1 MFCKTN
7 HFAKLFMVYTSVLP
21 KHLSVYNLSGLFI
34 RIGEKLS
41 QGYNRVHK
49 SYLVIGNY
57 KKKTYGIAPPS
68 LFLVRPQYCPPPFFL
83 IAHCIFHIHFILHN
97 LLSSSDNE
105 LKAPG
110 TKLLLG
116 STPMIFAST
125 VTSDDGEDEEGDN
138 GDGKNGSSGGDGN
151 DKDT

>member
-1 MFCKTN
+1 VFCKTN

-57 KKKTYGIAPPS
+57 KKKHMESRHHLFFWCALSIAPPFFPYCTLHISYS
-68 LFLVRPQYCPPPFFL
+68 LYFTQ
-83 IAHCIFHIHFILHN
+83 
-97 LLSSSDNE
+97 
-105 LKAPG
+105 
-110 TKLLLG
+110 
-116 STPMIFAST
+116 ST
-125 VTSDDGEDEEGDN
+125 VVERRRAQSSWYQTSFGFY
-138 GDGKNGSSGGDGN
+138 SN
-151 DKDT
+151 DFCFDSDIGRRRGRGRRQRRRQKRQRWRRRK